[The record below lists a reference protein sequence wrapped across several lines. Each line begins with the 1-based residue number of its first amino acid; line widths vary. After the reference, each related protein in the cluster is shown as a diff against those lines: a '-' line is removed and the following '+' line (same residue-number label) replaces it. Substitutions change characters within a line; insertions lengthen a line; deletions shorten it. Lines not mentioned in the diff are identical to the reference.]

1 MEGLVIDSTSETSV
15 SLSWLLGF
23 RPRAAVSVEVTSDT
37 TLIRN
42 QTVGGDVTSVTIP
55 SLSPLTSYTFTVYAV
70 SEVGRSD
77 QPAIITAST
86 LSLSK
91 THLLYIHTQAVSDM
105 LHTLQRCHHPP

>member
-23 RPRAAVSVEVTSDT
+23 RPRTAVSVEVTSDT

-70 SEVGRSD
+70 LVSEVGRSD
-77 QPAIITAST
+77 QPAIITTST
-86 LSLSK
+86 LSRSK
-91 THLLYIHTQAVSDM
+91 HIPYIVQPLNVDSLKSGHAV
-105 LHTLQRCHHPP
+105 

>member
-23 RPRAAVSVEVTSDT
+23 RPRSAVSVEVTSDT

-70 SEVGRSD
+70 SEVGRSV

-91 THLLYIHTQAVSDM
+91 YTSSTQVVSDM
-105 LHTLQRCHHPP
+105 AHTLQRCRHPP

>member
-91 THLLYIHTQAVSDM
+91 YTAED
-105 LHTLQRCHHPP
+105 